1 MKLTLNLS
9 PVRSDE
15 ETVASLAGTVLSVNG
30 TDYDLSEL
38 PDGATAQHPD
48 LGTVK
53 RNGDEYECAICLGH
67 PFEEW
72 QPKEGATHT
81 MIRAS
86 EAMRFPEPIIITTDG
101 EINLPK
107 PELWVMD
114 EDPDVEKLQEL
125 VQ

>member
-15 ETVASLAGTVLSVNG
+15 ETVASLSGTVLTVNG
-30 TDYDLSEL
+30 SDYDLSEL
-38 PDGATAQHPD
+38 PNGATAQHPV

-53 RNGDEYECAICLGH
+53 RNGDNYECSIRLGH
-67 PFEEW
+67 PSQEW
-72 QPKEGATHT
+72 QPKEGETHT

-86 EAMRFPEPIIITTDG
+86 EAMRFPEPIIVTADG

-107 PELWVMD
+107 PEVRVMD
-114 EDPDVEKLQEL
+114 EDPDAEKLQEL